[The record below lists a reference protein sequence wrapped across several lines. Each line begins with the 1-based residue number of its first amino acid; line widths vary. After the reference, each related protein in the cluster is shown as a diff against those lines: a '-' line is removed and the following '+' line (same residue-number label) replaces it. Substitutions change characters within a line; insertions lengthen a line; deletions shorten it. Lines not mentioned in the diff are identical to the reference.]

1 MLGPL
6 SQVLI
11 LLATAV
17 FLVTLVRRLSLP
29 TGLAYL
35 LTGLLLGPHALA
47 VVPDSDTTRL
57 LAELGVAFLLFT
69 LGLEFSLPRMLAMR
83 REVFGLGALQVLAT
97 STAFA
102 ALGRLLL
109 GLPWLTAIVLGG
121 AVATSSTAILLQ
133 QLTERAELNRTH
145 GRLAFAIL
153 LFQDLAFV
161 PFLALGGLL
170 AAGAD
175 RFRLGESALTLI
187 GGVLA
192 IVAVLA
198 AGRWL
203 LRPLFHEIAHSRLRE
218 LFTLAVLLVVLASA
232 WVSHLAGLSFALGAF
247 LAGMMLAETEYRH
260 QIESVIRPFRDIL
273 LGLFFISVGMLLDV
287 RLLGRPSGLG
297 VVVLMLA
304 TLVILKAAI
313 AGVVTRPFT
322 DSRFKALRTGIVVA
336 IGGEFGIALCS
347 MLLQA
352 GLVPPAS
359 GQPLVVAIVLSM
371 VLSPLILSN
380 NKRVARWLLHEQA
393 PPTTA
398 IEREQSATAEIAQRE
413 HVILCG
419 FGRVGQNVARV
430 LEGQGFE
437 YIALDLDPARI
448 RAARQAGDPVMYGDS
463 ADEEMLAKAGIATA
477 STLVISFSDPATS
490 LGILRSARRLRAELP
505 VLVRTQDDAQ
515 LKELQDAGAT
525 DVVPETFEASL
536 MLVSHVLMLLHVP
549 VSRVLRT
556 LGDIR
561 RNRYAVL
568 RNIVRHGHGDEH
580 PLDEPLES
588 REEIKSVVV
597 PPGAWAV
604 GRSLGEVRARG
615 VAVTF
620 TGVRRQGI
628 LGREPA
634 ADTVLRD
641 GDIVV
646 IYGPPAE
653 LERAEAVLLAG

>member
-121 AVATSSTAILLQ
+121 AVAMSSTAILLQ

-161 PFLALGGLL
+161 PFLALGGML

-175 RFRLGESALTLI
+175 RFRLGESALTLV

-232 WVSHLAGLSFALGAF
+232 WVSHLAGLSLALGAF

-273 LGLFFISVGMLLDV
+273 LGLFFITLGMLLDLG
-287 RLLGRPSGLG
+287 LLVHEFLLISALLIGFLLIKAP
-297 VVVLMLA
+297 VAALA
-304 TLVILKAAI
+304 TRLFE
-313 AGVVTRPFT
+313 P
-322 DSRFKALRTGIVVA
+322 SNFKALRTGIVMS
-336 IGGEFGIALCS
+336 IGGEFGVALFT
-347 MLLQA
+347 LVLQSGA
-352 GLVPPAS
+352 VPVRLA
-359 GQPLVVAIVLSM
+359 QPLLVAVVLSM
-371 VLSPLILSN
+371 VLSPFILAN
-380 NKRVARWLLHEQA
+380 NTRIAR
-393 PPTTA
+393 
-398 IEREQSATAEIAQRE
+398 
-413 HVILCG
+413 
-419 FGRVGQNVARV
+419 
-430 LEGQGFE
+430 
-437 YIALDLDPARI
+437 
-448 RAARQAGDPVMYGDS
+448 
-463 ADEEMLAKAGIATA
+463 
-477 STLVISFSDPATS
+477 LV
-490 LGILRSARRLRAELP
+490 
-505 VLVRTQDDAQ
+505 
-515 LKELQDAGAT
+515 
-525 DVVPETFEASL
+525 
-536 MLVSHVLMLLHVP
+536 
-549 VSRVLRT
+549 
-556 LGDIR
+556 
-561 RNRYAVL
+561 
-568 RNIVRHGHGDEH
+568 
-580 PLDEPLES
+580 
-588 REEIKSVVV
+588 
-597 PPGAWAV
+597 
-604 GRSLGEVRARG
+604 LGEKRPRV
-615 VAVTF
+615 
-620 TGVRRQGI
+620 
-628 LGREPA
+628 EP
-634 ADTVLRD
+634 
-641 GDIVV
+641 
-646 IYGPPAE
+646 
-653 LERAEAVLLAG
+653 